1 MNVLYLNHSD
11 QMSGAENSLRALL
24 WQMRR
29 AHDDI
34 SPMLTLPGSGPF
46 SERMREE
53 GWSVTFA
60 PLRRIQR
67 PDGLISGMT
76 TLIHVMRTAP
86 FIAHLA
92 KKTST
97 KLIHSNST
105 TAHLV
110 GGMAAEK
117 IGVPAIWHARD
128 MVSLE
133 KIAPALAQR
142 AACVIAI
149 SGCVAQK
156 LQDDGVPE
164 EKIRVIHNG
173 LDPDEWK
180 PRDKSVLRESLA
192 LSPETVLFGC
202 PAQLVPW
209 KNQKGFIE
217 AAAKIIEDQGA
228 ARAHF
233 AIIGGNLW
241 GEHREYV
248 QELRAAVKERNLQDY
263 FNFIP
268 HQADNVDAIA
278 ALDCVVLPSHEEPF
292 GRVLIEGM
300 AMKKAVIAYAENGP
314 LEIVTHGRDGLLVPP
329 EENDGLANAMARVLR
344 DAELREELGRNARR
358 SAVENFHIA
367 DSAARIVKIY
377 KDLGAPPPEAEA
389 N

>member
-24 WQMRR
+24 WELRR
-29 AHDDI
+29 AHDEI
-34 SPMLTLPGSGPF
+34 SPVLALPGSGPL

-67 PDGLISGMT
+67 PQGLISGMT
-76 TLIHVMRTAP
+76 TLVHVMRTAP

-92 KKTST
+92 KKTGA
-97 KLIHSNST
+97 KIIHSNST
-105 TAHLV
+105 TAHIV

-142 AACVIAI
+142 ATCIVAI
-149 SGCVAQK
+149 SGCVAEK
-156 LQDDGVPE
+156 LQNDGVPA
-164 EKIRVIHNG
+164 EKIRIVHNG

-180 PRDKSVLRESLA
+180 PRDKSALRETLSL
-192 LSPETVLFGC
+192 PQGTVLFGC

-209 KNQKGFIE
+209 KNQLGFIE
-217 AAAKIIEDQGA
+217 AAAKIVENEGS
-228 ARAHF
+228 ARPHF
-233 AIIGGNLW
+233 AIIGGNMW
-241 GEHREYV
+241 GEHNDYIK
-248 QELRAAVKERNLQDY
+248 ELRDAVKARNLQDH

-268 HQADNVDAIA
+268 HQNDNVDALA

-300 AMKKAVIAYAENGP
+300 ALKKAVIAFGENGP
-314 LEIVTHGRDGLLVPP
+314 LEIVTHGHDGLLVPP
-329 EENDGLANAMARVLR
+329 EETDGLANAMQKILG
-344 DAELREELGRNARR
+344 DAALREELGRNGHA
-358 SAVENFHIA
+358 SVIEKFHISE
-367 DSAARIVKIY
+367 SAARIVEIY
-377 KDLGAPPPEAEA
+377 RDVTAAPPEAASE
-389 N
+389 